1 VGISV
6 IVTSY
11 NDHRIENT
19 LKSLSLQTTKP
30 QEILVADGGTRWD
43 IKSICDRYNAR
54 LEIIRGNVPE
64 TRSVAIKLAI
74 GDVIA
79 FIDTDEIAPPEWLSI
94 LTKPILSG
102 EADFTGGPT
111 KHKPAKSQAELYVN
125 MLEDNLYETLVKRD
139 IRYLPMGNSA
149 WSRKVFDQVGTFDA
163 TLVGSE
169 DYDINIR
176 ALRAHFTG
184 KFVQDAWVYHD
195 HSEINTARKLF
206 KKRYRYLKTTALLY
220 IEKEALVDRL
230 SIGRRKMVK
239 HPYAIIE
246 AMLKPVAFMDAVLRG
261 YL

>member
-1 VGISV
+1 MGITV

-11 NDHRIENT
+11 NDHRIEDT
-19 LKSLSLQTTKP
+19 LKSLSLQTIIP
-30 QEILVADGGTRWD
+30 QEILVADGGTAWD

-54 LEIIRGNVPE
+54 LEIIKGNVSK
-64 TRSVAIKLAI
+64 TRSVAISLAI
-74 GDVIA
+74 GDIMA
-79 FIDTDEIAPPEWLSI
+79 FIDTDEIAPQEWLSI

-111 KHKPAKSQAELYVN
+111 KHQPAKSQAELYVD

-163 TLVGSE
+163 SFVASE

-176 ALRAHFTG
+176 ALKAGFTG
-184 KFVQDAWVYHD
+184 KFLPNAWVYHD
-195 HSEINTARKLF
+195 HSEINNPGKLF
-206 KKRYRYLKTTALLY
+206 KKRYRYLRATALLY
-220 IEKEALVDRL
+220 IEKSALVDRL